1 MKEGGNISMWSKG
14 EGMGSGGAREG
25 LGFDGGKSF
34 MMADVEKGLPVGRED
49 AKLHVPCVGW

>member
-1 MKEGGNISMWSKG
+1 MWSKG

-49 AKLHVPCVGW
+49 AKLHVPSVGW